1 MKKPKPVVAPLPTL
15 SVGVP
20 ALTEASGIRYV
31 DRDLP
36 ISAVPCTIH
45 APVHG
50 GRIMSDR
57 AYVLINVQPG
67 RTSDV
72 VRALSG
78 IKQIKTIDPCW
89 GKPDIIVVVEV
100 SDQDALTQLVLSRIH
115 EIDGVMQTDTHLVYQ
130 LKVSNQKASHAK

>member
-1 MKKPKPVVAPLPTL
+1 MKKLKSAVNTLPQSSAGTR
-15 SVGVP
+15 
-20 ALTEASGIRYV
+20 ALTEAKGTRYV
-31 DRDLP
+31 DANHT

-45 APVHG
+45 APVDG

-115 EIDGVMQTDTHLVYQ
+115 EIDGVLHTDTHLVYR
-130 LKVSNQKASHAK
+130 LKAGNAK

>member
-1 MKKPKPVVAPLPTL
+1 MKKSKPAGATLPTS
-15 SVGVP
+15 SVSTPG
-20 ALTEASGIRYV
+20 LTEATGIRYV
-31 DRDLP
+31 GNDP
-36 ISAVPCTIH
+36 AIPAVPCTIH
-45 APVHG
+45 APVDG
-50 GRIMSDR
+50 GIIMSDR
-57 AYVLINVQPG
+57 AYVLINVLPG

-115 EIDGVMQTDTHLVYQ
+115 EIDGVSQTDTHLVYR
-130 LKVSNQKASHAK
+130 LKDSKAK

>member
-1 MKKPKPVVAPLPTL
+1 MKKPKLAAVPRPTS
-15 SVGVP
+15 SVGP
-20 ALTEASGIRYV
+20 SALTQTTGIRYV
-31 DRDLP
+31 GHDE

-45 APVHG
+45 APVDG

-100 SDQDALTQLVLSRIH
+100 ADQDALTRLVLSRIH
-115 EIDGVMQTDTHLVYQ
+115 EIEGVMQTDTHLVYR
-130 LKVSNQKASHAK
+130 LKVSHAK

>member
-1 MKKPKPVVAPLPTL
+1 MKKSKSAVAMRAL
-15 SVGVP
+15 SSVSAL
-20 ALTEASGIRYV
+20 ALTEETGIRYV
-31 DRDLP
+31 DAN
-36 ISAVPCTIH
+36 SAVPCTIH
-45 APVHG
+45 APVDG

-72 VRALSG
+72 VRALSE

-100 SDQDALTQLVLSRIH
+100 SDQDALTQLVLRRIH
-115 EIDGVMQTDTHLVYQ
+115 EIDGVLQTDTHLVYR
-130 LKVSNQKASHAK
+130 LKAINAK

>member
-1 MKKPKPVVAPLPTL
+1 MKKAKRAVATPPSS
-15 SVGVP
+15 SVSTP
-20 ALTEASGIRYV
+20 ALTEATGIRYV
-31 DRDLP
+31 GQDP
-36 ISAVPCTIH
+36 AISAVPCTIH
-45 APVHG
+45 APVDG

-115 EIDGVMQTDTHLVYQ
+115 EIDGVSQTDTHLVYR
-130 LKVSNQKASHAK
+130 LKASNAK

>member
-1 MKKPKPVVAPLPTL
+1 MKKSKSAVATLPTL
-15 SVGVP
+15 SGSTP
-20 ALTEASGIRYV
+20 ALTETSGIRYV
-31 DRDLP
+31 DRNLP
-36 ISAVPCTIH
+36 ISVVPCTIH
-45 APVHG
+45 APVDG

-89 GKPDIIVVVEV
+89 GKPDIIIVVEV

-115 EIDGVMQTDTHLVYQ
+115 EIDGVLQTDTHLVYR
-130 LKVSNQKASHAK
+130 LKAGKEK

>member
-1 MKKPKPVVAPLPTL
+1 MKKSKSVVATRPLS
-15 SVGVP
+15 SVSSL
-20 ALTEASGIRYV
+20 ALTAETGIRYV
-31 DRDLP
+31 DGNP
-36 ISAVPCTIH
+36 AVPCTIH
-45 APVHG
+45 APVDG

-115 EIDGVMQTDTHLVYQ
+115 EIDGVLQTDTHLVYR
-130 LKVSNQKASHAK
+130 LKVGNAK

>member
-1 MKKPKPVVAPLPTL
+1 MKKPKSAVPTRPIL
-15 SVGVP
+15 SAGAL
-20 ALTEASGIRYV
+20 ALTEAAGIRYV
-31 DRDLP
+31 DRT

-45 APVHG
+45 APVDG

-115 EIDGVMQTDTHLVYQ
+115 EIDGVQQTDTHLVYR
-130 LKVSNQKASHAK
+130 LKTSKAK

>member
-1 MKKPKPVVAPLPTL
+1 MRKPKLAAGMRPT
-15 SVGVP
+15 SFVGSS
-20 ALTEASGIRYV
+20 ALTQTTGIRYV
-31 DRDLP
+31 GHDE

-45 APVHG
+45 APVDG

-57 AYVLINVQPG
+57 AYVLINVLPG

-72 VRALSG
+72 VRALSE

-100 SDQDALTQLVLSRIH
+100 TDQDALTRLVLSRIH
-115 EIDGVMQTDTHLVYQ
+115 EIEGVMQTDTHLVYR
-130 LKVSNQKASHAK
+130 LKVSHAK

>member
-1 MKKPKPVVAPLPTL
+1 MKKPKAAVAKFPVSP
-15 SVGVP
+15 VGNL
-20 ALTEASGIRYV
+20 ALTQETGIRYV
-31 DRDLP
+31 GEDP
-36 ISAVPCTIH
+36 AIPAVPCTIH
-45 APVHG
+45 APVDG

-72 VRALSG
+72 VRALSE

-115 EIDGVMQTDTHLVYQ
+115 EIDGVLQTDTHLVYR
-130 LKVSNQKASHAK
+130 LKTGKLK

>member
-1 MKKPKPVVAPLPTL
+1 MKKTKPAAATFPVSSAGSL
-15 SVGVP
+15 
-20 ALTEASGIRYV
+20 ALTRETGIRYV
-31 DRDLP
+31 VADP
-36 ISAVPCTIH
+36 AISAVPCTIH
-45 APVHG
+45 APVDG

-115 EIDGVMQTDTHLVYQ
+115 EIEGVMQTDTHLVYR
-130 LKVSNQKASHAK
+130 LKASKAK

>member
-1 MKKPKPVVAPLPTL
+1 MKKLKPAVATLPT
-15 SVGVP
+15 SSIGP
-20 ALTEASGIRYV
+20 HALTEATGIRYV
-31 DRDLP
+31 DQDLA

-45 APVHG
+45 APVDG

-57 AYVLINVQPG
+57 AYVLINVLPG

-115 EIDGVMQTDTHLVYQ
+115 EIDGVSQTDTHLVYR
-130 LKVSNQKASHAK
+130 LKASNAK

>member
-1 MKKPKPVVAPLPTL
+1 MKKSKPAVATLPT
-15 SVGVP
+15 SSIAPP
-20 ALTEASGIRYV
+20 ALTEARGIRYV
-31 DRDLP
+31 DHRP
-36 ISAVPCTIH
+36 AMSAVPCTIH
-45 APVHG
+45 APVDG

-57 AYVLINVQPG
+57 AYVLINVLPG

-100 SDQDALTQLVLSRIH
+100 SDQEALTQLVLSRIH
-115 EIDGVMQTDTHLVYQ
+115 EIEGVSQTDTHLVYR
-130 LKVSNQKASHAK
+130 LKAGNAK